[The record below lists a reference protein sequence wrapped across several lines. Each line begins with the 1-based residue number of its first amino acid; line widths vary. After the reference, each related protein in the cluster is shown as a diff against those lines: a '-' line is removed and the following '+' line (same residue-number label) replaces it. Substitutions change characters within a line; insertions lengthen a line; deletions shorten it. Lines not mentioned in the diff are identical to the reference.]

1 MFRYLPAVPGGLLLM
16 GICVML
22 VVVLSLVLCIIRLAP
37 GIRFLAALLLSLGI
51 ACMTVLVINI
61 LTSI

>member
-1 MFRYLPAVPGGLLLM
+1 MFRYLPAAPGVLLLM

-22 VVVLSLVLCIIRLAP
+22 AVVLSLVLCITRLAP
-37 GIRFLAALLLSLGI
+37 GTRFLAVLFLSLGI